1 MILHLLS
8 SPPPPPSLLFSSAFF
23 VLLPLSKLHV
33 SRPTTTTTTTSFHF
47 PPNSLRSRS
56 STSWSSFVLQDDRP
70 TRSHR
75 PDPRSSSSSSRGS
88 PAPRPTPISSTIGP
102 LILSSPLPIPKDS
115 LHPLSPSPSLLKS
128 QVGFHST
135 VSCKQSTVSHLVL
148 QKIIGYI
155 GIEESYVIPRGS
167 IVGLIGSSKL
177 VIFRTFLLR
186 DKLLYKHNKD

>member
-8 SPPPPPSLLFSSAFF
+8 SPPPPSLLFSSAFF

-102 LILSSPLPIPKDS
+102 LILSSPLHTPKDS
-115 LHPLSPSPSLLKS
+115 RVRVRPFSNLRSAS
-128 QVGFHST
+128 
-135 VSCKQSTVSHLVL
+135 
-148 QKIIGYI
+148 
-155 GIEESYVIPRGS
+155 IPPCRANNPQCP
-167 IVGLIGSSKL
+167 I
-177 VIFRTFLLR
+177 
-186 DKLLYKHNKD
+186 